1 MSESSTLGE
10 CRARL
15 LANGYAPASLL
26 AHRFGGA
33 SDGLL
38 AADDAACVVT
48 WPQEAQRRL
57 AVLVIATQ
65 DTKRRSAIWA
75 ALERR
80 KYSGPVRTGS
90 DGSEWL
96 LFSAGL
102 HEPPPGFSVSDGAL
116 VFLSAAYLGPGN
128 GMGSCAIPVA
138 GQWRNGS
145 LLDTPRSALPVFSG
159 ELFRRLFEECQPA
172 VQHLELPRYVP
183 TPPTPA
189 ERQAEREYAMFRKN
203 PEALVAKL
211 EELRGDGATQVAV
224 RMSLLRAVAQTG
236 DDDAAARAWL
246 AQALRTKAKAA

>member
-38 AADDAACVVT
+38 AADDPAGVLT
-48 WPQEAQRRL
+48 WPAEVQRRL

-65 DTKRRSAIWA
+65 DAKRRGAIWA

-80 KYSGPVRTGS
+80 KYPGPIRTGS

-96 LFSAGL
+96 LFSTNQ
-102 HEPPPGFSVSDGAL
+102 HEPPPGFPSDGAL

-145 LLDTPRSALPVFSG
+145 LLDTPRSALPVFSV

-189 ERQAEREYAMFRKN
+189 ERQEARENAMYRKD
-203 PEALVAKL
+203 PHALVARL
-211 EELRGDGATQVAV
+211 EELRGDGAQQVAV

-246 AQALRTKAKAA
+246 AEALRAKAKAA

>member
-1 MSESSTLGE
+1 MSEPSTLGE

-38 AADDAACVVT
+38 AADDPACVLT
-48 WPQEAQRRL
+48 WPAEVQRRL

-65 DTKRRSAIWA
+65 DAKRRRAIWA

-80 KYSGPVRTGS
+80 KYFGPVRTGS

-96 LFSAGL
+96 LFSADL
-102 HEPPPGFSVSDGAL
+102 HEPSPGFSSDGTL
-116 VFLSAAYLGPGN
+116 VLLSAAYLGPGN

-138 GQWRNGS
+138 GRQWRNGS

-172 VQHLELPRYVP
+172 VQHVELPRYVP
-183 TPPTPA
+183 RPPTPA
-189 ERQAEREYAMFRKN
+189 ERQEARENAMYRKD
-203 PEALVAKL
+203 PHALVARL
-211 EELRGDGATQVAV
+211 EELRGDGAQQVAV

-236 DDDAAARAWL
+236 DDDTAARAWL
-246 AQALRTKAKAA
+246 AQALRAKAKAA